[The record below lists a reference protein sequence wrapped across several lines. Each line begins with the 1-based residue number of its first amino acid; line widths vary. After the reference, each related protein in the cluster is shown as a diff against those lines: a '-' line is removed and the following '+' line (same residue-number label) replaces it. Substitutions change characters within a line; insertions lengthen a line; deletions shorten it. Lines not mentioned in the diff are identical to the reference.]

1 MKNLSFAF
9 NTIGSLNSLAVVL
22 DQEITPKIYERT
34 KSISIPFFVGFILIL
49 FSAFCAAMLIT
60 FEYKAEKLDK
70 NKSEDKD
77 EDEKVSIKDFK
88 IFSKTYWLLLLHI
101 MISS

>member
-1 MKNLSFAF
+1 M
-9 NTIGSLNSLAVVL
+9 
-22 DQEITPKIYERT
+22 
-34 KSISIPFFVGFILIL
+34 L
-49 FSAFCAAMLIT
+49 FT

-70 NKSEDKD
+70 NKIEDKD

-88 IFSKTYWLLLLHI
+88 NFSKTYWLLLLHI